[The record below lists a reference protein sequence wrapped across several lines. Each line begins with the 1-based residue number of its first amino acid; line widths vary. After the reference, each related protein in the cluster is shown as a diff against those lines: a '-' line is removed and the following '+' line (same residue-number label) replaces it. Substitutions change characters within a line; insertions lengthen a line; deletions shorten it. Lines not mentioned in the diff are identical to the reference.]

1 MVRVGIS
8 VYGVSPFDNRSA
20 EDMGFSPV
28 MVAKARVVDS
38 SNQGDTVLGMG
49 YTDGLLPLTANT
61 GWLDHRGTRGT
72 ITRVRSGKMSVTWP
86 KGKQPAVGDI
96 ITLFGDPAGGS
107 PRAEDWAKWADTIG
121 DEVVAAMPARTP
133 RVYLS

>member
-1 MVRVGIS
+1 
-8 VYGVSPFDNRSA
+8 
-20 EDMGFSPV
+20 
-28 MVAKARVVDS
+28 
-38 SNQGDTVLGMG
+38 
-49 YTDGLLPLTANT
+49 
-61 GWLDHRGTRGT
+61 
-72 ITRVRSGKMSVTWP
+72 MSVTWP